1 MAGGD
6 NGWAALARRGIVS
19 TRGAQ
24 LPTMA
29 ARGAIGALPEES
41 PSQAR
46 PAAAESAGGAVA
58 RVGAANHAEAA
69 QVLSPDV
76 VDASVAKA
84 DSVSRPDVDEDEGA
98 DLIPSSFRGNPMAA
112 LVRRQEMDPVSRSYQ
127 ETSSSPY
134 SALVK
139 DAGRPVAA
147 IRDVQAV
154 KIVHQLVCGIAL
166 SPGSS
171 APKDVKA
178 KVLRD
183 QILQI
188 HAAAVELAEAMGLDS
203 SRNDWMVAQCA
214 ETLSAAVAH
223 HQLGR
228 PAATGAQVEA
238 FINEARQLMAGAVSR
253 RNEELADV
261 VGALVHGRYRPVTSD
276 DPAAADDRLRVSL
289 AGAAGDLL
297 DKVLSPSLMLDGRT
311 FSYGLDPAR
320 VVEMLSAELVAT
332 ATKAAIDLNSI
343 DMQIAHLQGSLR
355 RVAALIGHE
364 YVHMTLGMLAWV
376 KEVGAGERAAER
388 TRQAQDWLTK
398 TGVAEIVSRAKAS
411 FLTVERIAP
420 ALLEQAKADGALPPS
435 ARAERGG

>member
-6 NGWAALARRGIVS
+6 NGWAALARRGVVS

-29 ARGAIGALPEES
+29 ARGAIGALPEEGAL
-41 PSQAR
+41 QVR
-46 PAAAESAGGAVA
+46 PAAAEDDGGVVAQAGEVQH
-58 RVGAANHAEAA
+58 VEAA
-69 QVLSPDV
+69 QSLSSDV
-76 VDASVAKA
+76 ASATVAKA
-84 DSVSRPDVDEDEGA
+84 DTAFHSDVDDEESA
-98 DLIPSSFRGNPMAA
+98 DLIPSALRGNPMAA
-112 LVRRQEMDPVSRSYQ
+112 LVRRQDAAPVSRSYQ
-127 ETSSSPY
+127 EPSNSPY

-139 DAGRPVAA
+139 DGGRPVAA

-183 QILQI
+183 QILQV

-203 SRNDWMVAQCA
+203 SRSDWMVAQCA

-238 FINEARQLMAGAVSR
+238 FIDEARQLMAGAVSR

-297 DKVLSPSLMLDGRT
+297 DKVLSPSLMLGGRP

-320 VVEMLSAELVAT
+320 VVEMLSSELVAV
-332 ATKAAIDLNSI
+332 ATKAAIDLTSI

-376 KEVGAGERAAER
+376 KEVGTEERAAER

-398 TGVAEIVSRAKAS
+398 TGIVEIVSRAKAS